1 MHVAAEAPEFLNP
14 EEVSAEVK
22 AREEDIARSQMQGKP
37 ANIIE
42 KIIEGKMRDFY
53 KQVCL
58 NNQMY
63 IRDNAISIAQLVEK
77 EGKRLGKPLSI
88 RRFLRWQVGA

>member
-1 MHVAAEAPEFLNP
+1 
-14 EEVSAEVK
+14 
-22 AREEDIARSQMQGKP
+22 
-37 ANIIE
+37 
-42 KIIEGKMRDFY
+42 MRDFY

-63 IRDNAISIAQLVEK
+63 IRDNAITIAQLVEK

-88 RRFLRWQVGA
+88 RRFIRWQVGA